1 MLISSLTRAEVDKP
15 IVGNRCE
22 LYKISS
28 TNNFRFFWRPTS
40 VLNLTFFFEEEEE
53 EVTQRADSPVLGDR
67 DEHSFELAHIPPQGA
82 LMAAERN
89 PDSPVPG
96 SVCDLPTVLSCGEPP
111 PSH

>member
-40 VLNLTFFFEEEEE
+40 VLNLTNFFFFFEQ
-53 EVTQRADSPVLGDR
+53 VTQRADSPVLGDR